1 MFAKELNMHE
11 ESVIPSSHELVATI
25 IEENPVL
32 TGILTDTSISFAES
46 LAKIRELIFGLLQE
60 HAKAYAYYTGDAQ
73 GENSYFKLS
82 WRDYAFIRCLDYL
95 DHEGEE
101 FSDPNLDGKAVVSR
115 PFHVLREAALGR
127 EISASS
133 DLLEDLLHL
142 LRQLNGVERPEIPS
156 KQQVLQWMDRHPSG
170 LDTDIIERRKWN
182 KRRIIKL
189 LAVKLSA
196 SATTAPESSAS
207 NPHLPRFHIEP
218 DLPLHE
224 VEKKIEKWW
233 ENDLFHLKN
242 AIRSLDDLQE
252 FLDYSLS
259 DETIAIMREADR
271 KGIPFFVT
279 PYFLSLLDTE
289 PGEVTGYADLA
300 IRDYVLYSRELVD
313 EFGKIR
319 AWEKEDIAEPG
330 KPNAAGWVLPSHNI
344 HRRYPNVAIF
354 IPSTMGRA
362 CGGLCSYCQR
372 MYDFQNGRFNF
383 NLEKLRPASSWKQQL
398 DDLMNYFEN
407 DSQLQD
413 ILITGGDAMMSS
425 TASLKQILDAVYEMA
440 RRKREANLQRA
451 DGEKYAE
458 IVRVRMGTKI
468 PIYLPQRISRKR
480 VAILKRFREKALEI
494 GIRQFVIQTHFS
506 TPMEIT
512 PEAREAVSR
521 LLAAGWTVTNQEVF
535 TVAASRRGHSAK
547 LRKVLNDI
555 GVLPYYTFTVK
566 GYLENSHNFASNSRS
581 IQEQIEEKSIG
592 RVDPKY
598 HSYIRSFMK
607 SSEEMVEQINTIRE
621 AGDLPFLSTDRNTI
635 NLPGVGKSNI
645 FRTIGITEDGRRI
658 LAFRQDHS
666 RPHSPITDTMGD
678 IIIIESKSIARYLQ
692 QIAAVGEDVAAYESI
707 WGYSA
712 GYIESRIPIFEYPGY
727 QFTVT
732 DTFTNLELPGT
743 Q

>member
-1 MFAKELNMHE
+1 MHGE
-11 ESVIPSSHELVATI
+11 TMVPSNQELVATI
-25 IEENPVL
+25 IEENPML
-32 TGILTDTSISFAES
+32 TGILTDTSISFEES

-60 HAKAYAYYTGDAQ
+60 HAKAYAYYTGEEQ
-73 GENSYFKLS
+73 GEKSYFKLS

-95 DHEGEE
+95 DHEGKE
-101 FSDPNLDGKAVVSR
+101 FSDPNLDGNTVVSR
-115 PFHVLREAALGR
+115 PFHILREAALGN
-127 EISASS
+127 ETSASS

-142 LRQLNGVERPEIPS
+142 LRQLNGVERPELPS
-156 KQQVLQWMDRHPSG
+156 KQQVLNWMDRHPSG

-189 LAVKLSA
+189 LAVKLS
-196 SATTAPESSAS
+196 SGATKAPESSAS
-207 NPHLPRFHIEP
+207 NPHLPRFHVEP
-218 DLPLHE
+218 GIPLHE

-233 ENDLFHLKN
+233 GNDLFHLKN
-242 AIRSLDDLQE
+242 AIRSLDELQE

-259 DETIAIMREADR
+259 EETLAMMREADR

-300 IRDYVLYSRELVD
+300 IRDYVLYSRELVE

-362 CGGLCSYCQR
+362 CGGLCAYCQR

-383 NLEKLRPASSWKQQL
+383 NLEKLRPAYSWKKQL
-398 DDLMNYFEN
+398 EELMEYFEN

-425 TASLKQILDAVYEMA
+425 TASLEQILDAVYEMA
-440 RRKREANLQRA
+440 CRKREANLQRA

-480 VAILKRFREKALEI
+480 VAILKRFRDKALEI

-512 PEAREAVSR
+512 PEASEAVSR

-566 GYLENSHNFASNSRS
+566 GYMENSHNFASNSRS

-598 HSYIRSFMK
+598 YSYIRSFMK
-607 SSEEMVEQINTIRE
+607 SAEEMVEQINTIRE

-645 FRTIGITEDGRRI
+645 FRTIGITGDGRRI

-666 RPHSPITDTMGD
+666 RPHSPIIDTMGD
-678 IIIIESKSIARYLQ
+678 IIIIESKSIASYLR
-692 QIAAVGEDVAAYESI
+692 QIGAVGEDVSDYESL

-732 DTFTNLELPGT
+732 DPFTNLELPAT
-743 Q
+743 E